1 MKNSWKTVKDESF
14 DFYPVIH
21 ERESDSESGMSVC
34 VCGGECGEGLMTC

>member
-34 VCGGECGEGLMTC
+34 VWGVSVGKG